1 VHFVFLQAQT
11 CNVHSVHLNFGSAVC
26 VKHAGGGY
34 VLGSCSQQLSTV
46 AAATAAAANLTIIC
60 PEYGLAPEHPFPAG
74 LSDAVSV
81 HKDLL
86 RS

>member
-1 VHFVFLQAQT
+1 
-11 CNVHSVHLNFGSAVC
+11 
-26 VKHAGGGY
+26 

-74 LSDAVSV
+74 HSDAVSV